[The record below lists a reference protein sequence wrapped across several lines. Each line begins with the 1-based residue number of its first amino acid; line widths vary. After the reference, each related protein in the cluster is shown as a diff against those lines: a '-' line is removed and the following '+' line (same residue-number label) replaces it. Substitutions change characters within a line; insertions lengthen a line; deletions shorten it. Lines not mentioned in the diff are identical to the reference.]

1 MDGLPTPRRYLAIL
15 AISSGTAL
23 AVIDG
28 SVVTVA
34 LPTLAHDLGVQ
45 SSTAVLVVTVY
56 QLVLVMTLL
65 PFSALGTRIG
75 LRRLYQYGQLA
86 FLVATVLCFFASSLA
101 FLLLLR
107 AIQALG
113 AAASL
118 SVSSALIRSTYPAR
132 QLGRGLG
139 IGNVVVSSS
148 IAIAPTLGG
157 LVLSVA
163 SWPWIFAAASP
174 LALLSLLL
182 GRRALPEPVPRDDP
196 YDVRAALLC
205 ALTFGLI
212 ISGLEDA
219 VHGGSPLIVAAMIG
233 AGALIAVVFV
243 RRELKSKIP
252 ILPVDLLL
260 RPAVGLSA
268 LGGLLVFIASMTV
281 LLSLPFRLQ
290 QQYGFPPGEVGAMIT
305 PWPLA
310 IMLIGPTAGMLSDRF
325 PAGMLG
331 GIGMA
336 IATAGLVLL
345 AFLPAHLSHFDLV
358 WRMALSGAGF
368 ALFVAPN
375 ARLIVH
381 SAPHERAASAGG
393 LISTT
398 RLTGQTLGATLLA
411 ALLSVGVGGGPVPA
425 LLAAGLAVLA
435 GICSLA
441 RLSPKVSET
450 PDRATGRAAR

>member
-34 LPTLAHDLGVQ
+34 LPTLAHDLGVRAP
-45 SSTAVLVVTVY
+45 TAVLVVTVY

-139 IGNVVVSSS
+139 IGNVVVASSN
-148 IAIAPTLGG
+148 AIAPTLGG

-163 SWPWIFAAASP
+163 SWPWIFAAAAP

-182 GRRALPEPVPRDDP
+182 GRQALPEPAPHDEP
-196 YDVRAALLC
+196 YDVLGALLC

-212 ISGLEDA
+212 IAGLESA
-219 VHGGSPLIVAAMIG
+219 VHANSPVISTAIVVVG
-233 AGALIAVVFV
+233 AVIASIFV
-243 RRELKSKIP
+243 RRELHSKMP
-252 ILPVDLLL
+252 ILPVDLLAKPVL
-260 RPAVGLSA
+260 ALSTI
-268 LGGLLVFIASMTV
+268 GGLVAFIASMT
-281 LLSLPFRLQ
+281 LILSLPFRLQ
-290 QQYGFPPGEVGAMIT
+290 QQFGFSPGEVGAVIT
-305 PWPLA
+305 PWPLGA
-310 IMLIGPTAGMLSDRF
+310 MIFAPLAGMLSDRF
-325 PAGMLG
+325 PAGLLG
-331 GIGMA
+331 G
-336 IATAGLVLL
+336 
-345 AFLPAHLSHFDLV
+345 
-358 WRMALSGAGF
+358 
-368 ALFVAPN
+368 
-375 ARLIVH
+375 
-381 SAPHERAASAGG
+381 
-393 LISTT
+393 
-398 RLTGQTLGATLLA
+398 
-411 ALLSVGVGGGPVPA
+411 VG
-425 LLAAGLAVLA
+425 
-435 GICSLA
+435 
-441 RLSPKVSET
+441 R
-450 PDRATGRAAR
+450 

>member
-15 AISSGTAL
+15 AISCGTAL

-34 LPTLAHDLGVQ
+34 LPTLARDLGVH

-65 PFSALGTRIG
+65 PFSALGSRIG

-86 FLVATVLCFFASSLA
+86 FLVATILCFFARSLA
-101 FLLLLR
+101 FLLLVR

-163 SWPWIFAAASP
+163 TWPWIFAAASP

-182 GRRALPEPVPRDDP
+182 GRRALPEPISRDDP
-196 YDVRAALLC
+196 YDVLAALLC

-212 ISGLEDA
+212 IAGLESA
-219 VHGGSPLIVAAMIG
+219 VHGGSPLIAATVIG
-233 AGALIAVVFV
+233 AGAVIAVVFV
-243 RRELKSKIP
+243 RRELESKIP
-252 ILPVDLLL
+252 ILPVDLLM
-260 RPAVGLSA
+260 RPVVGLSA

-281 LLSLPFRLQ
+281 MLSLPFRLQ
-290 QQYGFPPGEVGAMIT
+290 QQYGFSPGEVGAMLT

-310 IMLIGPTAGMLSDRF
+310 MLLIAPTAGMLSDRY
-325 PAGMLG
+325 PAGILG

-336 IATAGLVLL
+336 IATSGLLLL
-345 AFLPAHLSHFDLV
+345 AFLPAHLSHFDMF

-368 ALFVAPN
+368 GLFIAPN

-411 ALLSVGVGGGPVPA
+411 ALLSVGVGTGPLPA
-425 LLAAGLAVLA
+425 LVAAGLAVLA
-435 GICSLA
+435 GVCSLA
-441 RLSPKVSET
+441 RLSPRVSET
-450 PDRATGRAAR
+450 PSR

>member
-1 MDGLPTPRRYLAIL
+1 MDGLPAPRRYLAIL
-15 AISSGTAL
+15 AISFGTAL

-34 LPTLAHDLGVQ
+34 LPTLAHDLGVHA
-45 SSTAVLVVTVY
+45 SAAVLVVTVY

-65 PFSALGTRIG
+65 PFSALGSRIG
-75 LRRLYQYGQLA
+75 LRRLYQFGQLL
-86 FLVATVLCFFASSLA
+86 FLVSTVLCFFARSLA
-101 FLLLLR
+101 FLLVVR

-113 AAASL
+113 AGAAL

-139 IGNVVVSSS
+139 IGNVVVASSS
-148 IAIAPTLGG
+148 AIAPTLGG

-182 GRRALPEPVPRDDP
+182 GRHALPEPSPRDDP
-196 YDVRAALLC
+196 YDVLGALLC
-205 ALTFGLI
+205 ALSFGLI
-212 ISGLEDA
+212 ISGLESA
-219 VHGGSPLIVAAMIG
+219 VHGDAPVLGAAIVV
-233 AGALIAVVFV
+233 AGAVIAVVFV
-243 RRELKSKIP
+243 RRELQSKIP
-252 ILPVDLLL
+252 ILPLDLLM
-260 RPAVGLSA
+260 RPALGLST

-281 LLSLPFRLQ
+281 MLSLPFRLQ
-290 QQYGFPPGEVGAMIT
+290 QHYGFLPGEVGAMIT

-310 IMLIGPTAGMLSDRF
+310 IMLIGPLAGMLSDRF
-325 PAGMLG
+325 PAGILG

-336 IATAGLVLL
+336 IATSALVLL
-345 AFLPAHLSHFDLV
+345 AFLPAHVSHFDLV

-368 ALFVAPN
+368 GLFLVPN

-381 SAPHERAASAGG
+381 SAPHERTASAGG
-393 LISTT
+393 LISTA

-411 ALLSVGVGGGPVPA
+411 ALLSAGVGSGPVPA
-425 LLAAGLAVLA
+425 LLAAGLAFLA
-435 GICSLA
+435 GVCSLA
-441 RLSPKVSET
+441 RLRPMLS
-450 PDRATGRAAR
+450 AAAARVSR

>member
-15 AISSGTAL
+15 AICTGTAL

-34 LPTLAHDLGVQ
+34 LPTLARDLGVH

-65 PFSALGTRIG
+65 PFSALGSRIG

-86 FLVATVLCFFASSLA
+86 FLLATVLCFFARNLP
-101 FLLLLR
+101 FLLLVR

-148 IAIAPTLGG
+148 IALAPTLGG

-182 GRRALPEPVPRDDP
+182 GRKALPEPLPRDEP
-196 YDVRAALLC
+196 YDVRAAALC

-212 ISGLEDA
+212 ISGLESA
-219 VHGGSPLIVAAMIG
+219 VHGGPPLIAATLIG
-233 AGALIAVVFV
+233 VGALVAVVFV
-243 RRELKSKIP
+243 RRELQSRIP
-252 ILPVDLLL
+252 ILPVDLLM
-260 RPAVGLSA
+260 RPVVGLSA
-268 LGGLLVFIASMTV
+268 LGGLLVFIASMTFM
-281 LLSLPFRLQ
+281 LSLPFRLQ
-290 QQYGFPPGEVGAMIT
+290 QQYGFAPGEVGAIIT

-310 IMLIGPTAGMLSDRF
+310 ILLIGPTAGMLSDRF
-325 PAGMLG
+325 PAGILG

-336 IATAGLVLL
+336 IATVGLLSL
-345 AFLPAHLSHFDLV
+345 AFLPAHLSHLDLV
-358 WRMALSGAGF
+358 WRMTLTGAGF
-368 ALFVAPN
+368 GLFVAPN
-375 ARLIVH
+375 ARLIIH

-398 RLTGQTLGATLLA
+398 RLTGQTLGATVLA
-411 ALLSVGVGGGPVPA
+411 ALLSVGVGTGPVPA

-441 RLSPKVSET
+441 RMSAKVSEA
-450 PDRATGRAAR
+450 PPRAARRA

>member
-15 AISSGTAL
+15 AISCGTAL

-34 LPTLAHDLGVQ
+34 LPTLAHDLGVHG
-45 SSTAVLVVTVY
+45 STAVLVVTVY

-65 PFSALGTRIG
+65 PFSALGSRIG

-86 FLVATVLCFFASSLA
+86 FLVATVLCFLA
-101 FLLLLR
+101 RNLPFLLLVR

-113 AAASL
+113 AAAAL
-118 SVSSALIRSTYPAR
+118 SVSSALIRSIYPAR

-148 IAIAPTLGG
+148 ITFAPTLGG

-174 LALLSLLL
+174 LALLSLLI
-182 GRRALPEPVPRDDP
+182 GRRALPEPLPRDDP

-212 ISGLEDA
+212 ISGLETA
-219 VHGGSPLIVAAMIG
+219 VHGGPTLIAAALVAG
-233 AGALIAVVFV
+233 GVVIAVVFV
-243 RRELKSKIP
+243 RRELQSKLP
-252 ILPVDLLL
+252 ILPVDLLMQ
-260 RPAVGLSA
+260 PVVGLSA

-281 LLSLPFRLQ
+281 MLSLPFRLQ
-290 QQYGFPPGEVGAMIT
+290 QNYGFAPAQVGAMIT

-310 IMLIGPTAGMLSDRF
+310 ILLIGPTAGMLSDRF
-325 PAGMLG
+325 PAGILG

-336 IATAGLVLL
+336 IATTGLLSL
-345 AFLPAHLSHFDLV
+345 AFLPAQLSHFDMV

-368 ALFVAPN
+368 GLFVAPN
-375 ARLIVH
+375 ARVIIH

-398 RLTGQTLGATLLA
+398 RLTGQTLGATVLA
-411 ALLSVGVGGGPVPA
+411 ALLAVGVGSGPVPA
-425 LLAAGLAVLA
+425 LLAAGLALLA
-435 GICSLA
+435 GICSVA
-441 RLSPKVSET
+441 RLRSSV
-450 PDRATGRAAR
+450 RLRH

>member
-15 AISSGTAL
+15 AISCGTAL

-34 LPTLAHDLGVQ
+34 LPTLARDLAVHA
-45 SSTAVLVVTVY
+45 STAVLVVTVY

-86 FLVATVLCFFASSLA
+86 FLVATVLCFFARNLP
-101 FLLLLR
+101 FLLMVR

-148 IAIAPTLGG
+148 IALAPTLGG

-163 SWPWIFAAASP
+163 SWPWIFAAAAP

-182 GRRALPEPVPRDDP
+182 GRRALPEPQPRDEP
-196 YDVRAALLC
+196 YDVRAAVLC

-212 ISGLEDA
+212 ISGLESA
-219 VHGGSPLIVAAMIG
+219 VHGGSALIAAALVAAG
-233 AGALIAVVFV
+233 AAIAVVFV
-243 RRELKSKIP
+243 RRELQSRIP
-252 ILPVDLLL
+252 ILPVDLLM
-260 RPAVGLSA
+260 RPVVGLSA
-268 LGGLLVFIASMTV
+268 LGGLLVFIASMTFM
-281 LLSLPFRLQ
+281 LSLPFRLQ
-290 QQYGFPPGEVGAMIT
+290 QQYGFAPGEVGAMIT

-310 IMLIGPTAGMLSDRF
+310 ILLIGPTAGMLSDRF
-325 PAGMLG
+325 PAGILG

-336 IATAGLVLL
+336 IASAGLLSL
-345 AFLPAHLSHFDLV
+345 AFLPAHLSHFDMV

-368 ALFVAPN
+368 GLFVAPN
-375 ARLIVH
+375 ARLIIH

-398 RLTGQTLGATLLA
+398 RLTGQTLGATVLA
-411 ALLSVGVGGGPVPA
+411 ALLSVGVGTGPVPA

-435 GICSLA
+435 GICSVA
-441 RLSPKVSET
+441 RL
-450 PDRATGRAAR
+450 RATVKLQGRGVGSDGR

>member
-15 AISSGTAL
+15 AISCGTAL

-34 LPTLAHDLGVQ
+34 LPTLAHDLGVHP
-45 SSTAVLVVTVY
+45 SAAVSVVTVY

-65 PFSALGTRIG
+65 PFSALGSRIG
-75 LRRLYQYGQLA
+75 LRRLYQYGQIA
-86 FLVATVLCFFASSLA
+86 FLVATVLCFFARSLA
-101 FLLLLR
+101 FLLLVR
-107 AIQALG
+107 GIQALG

-163 SWPWIFAAASP
+163 SWPWIFAAAAP

-182 GRRALPEPVPRDDP
+182 GARALPEPQPRDDP

-212 ISGLEDA
+212 ISGLESA
-219 VHGGSPLIVAAMIG
+219 VHGGSPLIAAAMVG
-233 AGALIAVVFV
+233 CGALIAVVFV
-243 RRELKSKIP
+243 RRELTSKIP
-252 ILPVDLLL
+252 ILPVDLLM
-260 RPAVGLSA
+260 RPVVGLSA

-281 LLSLPFRLQ
+281 MLSLPFRLQ
-290 QQYGFPPGEVGAMIT
+290 QHYGFLPGEVGAMLT

-310 IMLIGPTAGMLSDRF
+310 ILLIGPTAGMLSDRF
-325 PAGMLG
+325 PAGILG
-331 GIGMA
+331 GIGMT
-336 IATAGLVLL
+336 IATIGLLTL
-345 AFLPAHLSHFDLV
+345 AFLPAHVSHFDLV

-368 ALFVAPN
+368 GLFVAPN
-375 ARLIVH
+375 ARLIIH
-381 SAPHERAASAGG
+381 AAPHERAASAGG

-411 ALLSVGVGGGPVPA
+411 ALLSVGVGTGPVPA
-425 LLAAGLAVLA
+425 LLAAGLALLA
-435 GICSLA
+435 GICSVA
-441 RLSPKVSET
+441 RLSSKLSESS
-450 PDRATGRAAR
+450 RREAGRA